1 MTQTLTTIYAQVPSR
16 VRSLCGQ
23 RHFCGVHRTLSWA
36 LYWTLLTLLS
46 GGLLT
51 LAPAQ
56 AGAAPQEN
64 SPRMTPVVRAVQA
77 VAPAVVNITSTH
89 MIQGQYLSPLEQFF
103 GPGFGLSPDFGGPSP
118 RNQKRESLGT
128 GVIVDGK
135 KGLVLT
141 NAHVI
146 AGGDEVM
153 VRLLDGREFPAIVRG
168 ADPDFDIAVLEIR
181 APQNLPA
188 VRLGDS
194 DDVMPGETVI
204 AIGNPFGFSHTV
216 TTGVVS
222 ALGRTIRNR
231 NSAFTDL
238 IQTDAAIN
246 PGNSGGPLLNL
257 EGVLIGINT
266 AVDARAEGIGF
277 AIPVNKARRV
287 MADLVD
293 SGKVAPLW
301 IGLDVQD
308 VDVQTAMALGLKNA
322 RGVLINMV
330 FPGTPAD
337 TAQIRPGDILDTI
350 NATPVRDRRDYLDI
364 LRNQTPDA
372 KLRLGLRRDGRAV
385 TAEVVPAP
393 FTDENARALMEK
405 RWGFS
410 AVQTSGGVVVN
421 SVNKQGASS
430 FLRKGD
436 AITAV
441 GANPV
446 REMSD
451 LLQAFR
457 RERMAGQVLLQVMR
471 NGKGYYARI
480 MP

>member
-1 MTQTLTTIYAQVPSR
+1 MTQTLATIYAQVPHR
-16 VRSLCGQ
+16 VRSMCGQ
-23 RHFCGVHRTLSWA
+23 RNFCGINRTVAWA
-36 LYWTLLTLLS
+36 LYWTLLTFLS
-46 GGLLT
+46 SGLIT
-51 LAPAQ
+51 LAPLP
-56 AGAAPQEN
+56 AGAAPQEG
-64 SPRMTPVVRAVQA
+64 SPRITPVVRAVQT

-103 GPGFGLSPDFGGPSP
+103 GPGFGMGPGFGGASP
-118 RNQKRESLGT
+118 RTQKRESLGT

-146 AGGDEVM
+146 AGGEEVT
-153 VRLLDGREFPAIVRG
+153 VRLLDGREFSATVRG
-168 ADPDFDIAVLEIR
+168 ADPDFDIAVLEIKG
-181 APQNLPA
+181 AQDLPS

-194 DDVMPGETVI
+194 DDVLPGETVI
-204 AIGNPFGFSHTV
+204 AIGNPFGFNHTV

-231 NSAFTDL
+231 TNAFTDL

-277 AIPVNKARRV
+277 AIPSNKARRV
-287 MADLVD
+287 MSDLMD

-301 IGLDVQD
+301 LGLDVQD
-308 VDVQTAMALGLKNA
+308 VDVQTAMALGLKDA
-322 RGVLINMV
+322 RGVLVNAV
-330 FPGTPAD
+330 FPGTPAEK
-337 TAQIRPGDILDTI
+337 ANIRPGDILDSI
-350 NATPVRDRRDYLDI
+350 NTAPVRDRRDYLDI

-372 KLRLGLRRDGRAV
+372 KLRLSLRRDGAPV
-385 TAEVVPAP
+385 TIELAPAL

-410 AVQTSGGVVVN
+410 TAQTGSGIVIS
-421 SVNKQGASS
+421 SVNEQGPSP

-436 AITAV
+436 IITAV
-441 GANPV
+441 GASPV
-446 REMSD
+446 SKTED

-471 NGKGYYARI
+471 NGKAYYARL

>member
-1 MTQTLTTIYAQVPSR
+1 MTQTLATIYAQVPHR
-16 VRSLCGQ
+16 VRSICGQ
-23 RHFCGVHRTLSWA
+23 RHFCGINRTVAWA
-36 LYWTLLTLLS
+36 LYWTLLTFLS
-46 GGLLT
+46 GGLT
-51 LAPAQ
+51 ALAPLN
-56 AGAAPQEN
+56 AGAAPQEG
-64 SPRMTPVVRAVQA
+64 SPRITPVVRAVQT

-103 GPGFGLSPDFGGPSP
+103 GPGFGMGPGFGGASP
-118 RNQKRESLGT
+118 RSQKRESLGT

-146 AGGDEVM
+146 AGGEEVT
-153 VRLLDGREFPAIVRG
+153 VRLLDGREFSATVRG
-168 ADPDFDIAVLEIR
+168 ADPDFDIAVLEIKG
-181 APQNLPA
+181 AQDLPS

-194 DDVMPGETVI
+194 DDVLPGETVI

-231 NSAFTDL
+231 TNAFTDL

-277 AIPVNKARRV
+277 AIPANKARRV
-287 MADLVD
+287 MSDLMD

-301 IGLDVQD
+301 LGLDVQD
-308 VDVQTAMALGLKNA
+308 VDVQTAMALGLKDA
-322 RGVLINMV
+322 RGVLVNTI
-330 FPGTPAD
+330 FPGTPAEK
-337 TAQIRPGDILDTI
+337 ANIRPGDILDSI
-350 NATPVRDRRDYLDI
+350 NTTPVRDRRDYLDI

-372 KLRLGLRRDGRAV
+372 KLRLSLRRDGAPV
-385 TAEVVPAP
+385 TVELAPAL

-410 AVQTSGGVVVN
+410 AAQTGNGIVVSNVN
-421 SVNKQGASS
+421 AQGPSP

-436 AITAV
+436 VITAV
-441 GANPV
+441 GASPV
-446 REMSD
+446 RKMED

-471 NGKGYYARI
+471 NGKGYYARL

>member
-1 MTQTLTTIYAQVPSR
+1 MTQTLATIYAQVPSR
-16 VRSLCGQ
+16 VRSMCGQ
-23 RHFCGVHRTLSWA
+23 RHFCGINRTLAWA
-36 LYWTLLTLLS
+36 LYWTLLTFLS
-46 GGLLT
+46 GGL

-89 MIQGQYLSPLEQFF
+89 VIQGQYLSPLEQFF
-103 GPGFGLSPDFGGPSP
+103 GPGFGMGPDFGAPSP
-118 RNQKRESLGT
+118 RSQKRESLGT

-168 ADPDFDIAVLEIR
+168 ADPDFDIAVLEIKG
-181 APQNLPA
+181 PQDLPA

-194 DDVMPGETVI
+194 DDVLPGETVI

-231 NSAFTDL
+231 NNAFTDL

-301 IGLDVQD
+301 LGLDVQD
-308 VDVQTAMALGLKNA
+308 MDVQTAMALGLKSA
-322 RGVLINMV
+322 RGVLISMV

-337 TAQIRPGDILDTI
+337 GAHIRPGDILDTI

-364 LRNQTPDA
+364 LRNQTPDT
-372 KLRLGLRRDGRAV
+372 KLRLGLKRDGGAV

-393 FTDENARALMEK
+393 FTDESARTLMEK

-410 AVQTSGGVVVN
+410 AMQTSGGVVLS
-421 SVNKQGASS
+421 SVNKQGPSN

-436 AITAV
+436 AVTAV
-441 GANPV
+441 GASPV
-446 REMSD
+446 RKMED

-480 MP
+480 TP